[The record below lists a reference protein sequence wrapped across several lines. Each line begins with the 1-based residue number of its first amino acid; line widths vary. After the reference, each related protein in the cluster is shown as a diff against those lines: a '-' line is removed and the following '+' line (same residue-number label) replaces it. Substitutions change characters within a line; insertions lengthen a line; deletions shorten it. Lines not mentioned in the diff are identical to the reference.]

1 MQNIFISLTKVVS
14 VFLLFSQMATAALLG
29 PSAYSSFTD
38 SPFSG
43 GSFSYFHLE
52 DFDDHL
58 LNTPGVTVTAGTFS
72 TATSGFSGSI
82 IDQVG
87 LAGGCPAGGLSV
99 ACDTWF
105 GSGPTGLTFTFDA
118 IVLGGLPNAAGI
130 VWTDG
135 GGTTFFEAFDAANVS
150 LGSLGPVAIADASF
164 FGTTAEDRFFGI
176 TGSTGISRIFIS
188 NSSGGIEVDHLQYG
202 LRSPNEVPPPNGR
215 IPEPSVLALVG
226 LGLLVIG
233 AQHRRKAKQVV

>member
-1 MQNIFISLTKVVS
+1 MYRIFINLVQAAL
-14 VFLLFSQMATAALLG
+14 VFFGSTGIVMGALLG

-38 SPFSG
+38 SPFNG
-43 GSFSYFHLE
+43 GSFTYFHLE

-72 TATSGFSGSI
+72 TATSGFNGSI

-87 LAGGCPAGGLSV
+87 LAGGCPAGGLTV

-105 GSGPTGLTFTFDA
+105 GSGPSGLTFTFNA
-118 IVLGGLPNAAGI
+118 TILGQLPDAAGI

-150 LGSLGPVAIADASF
+150 LGSLGPIALEDGNN
-164 FGTTAEDRFFGI
+164 FGTTIDDRFFGV
-176 TGSTGISRIFIS
+176 TNSSGISRIFIS

-202 LRSPNEVPPPNGR
+202 LRALNGTPPPTGV
-215 IPEPSVLALVG
+215 PEPASLALFAIG
-226 LGLLVIG
+226 LAALRL
-233 AQHRRKAKQVV
+233 RRQPKR